1 MSGPRWRRGR
11 LLVAAPHL
19 DDDPNFRRAVVLVL
33 EHADEGALGIVLND
47 PMEVAA
53 GEALPEPLAGVVP
66 EGDAVFRGG
75 PVQPGTVIV
84 LADFH
89 DPGTAGGIT
98 FGSVGI
104 LDPESVG
111 SGNRPEMRTAR
122 AFGGYS
128 GWGGGQLE
136 YEIRQDAWID
146 AEASAADVFTGNP
159 GALWRAVLERVGG
172 SYRLMATTPDDPLL
186 N

>member
-19 DDDPNFRRAVVLVL
+19 DDDPNFHRAVVLVL
-33 EHADEGALGIVLND
+33 EHADEGALGIVLNQ
-47 PMEVAA
+47 PMSVRAD
-53 GEALPEPLAGVVP
+53 EALPDPLAAVVTDGSP
-66 EGDAVFRGG
+66 VHRGG

-84 LADFH
+84 LADF
-89 DPGTAGGIT
+89 DDLAAAGGIT
-98 FGSVGI
+98 FDTVGI
-104 LDPESVG
+104 LDPDAVEEVG
-111 SGNRPEMRTAR
+111 LAGVRRAR

-136 YEIRQDAWID
+136 GEIESDAWID
-146 AEASAADVFTGNP
+146 VTPQVEDVFTEDPDG
-159 GALWRAVLERVGG
+159 LWRAVLERAGG
-172 SYRLMATTPDDPLL
+172 SYRLMASAPEDPLS

>member
-1 MSGPRWRRGR
+1 MSAPRWRRGR

-47 PMEVAA
+47 PMGVPAED
-53 GEALPEPLAGVVP
+53 ALPEGLAAVVSD
-66 EGDAVFRGG
+66 GSSVFRGG

-84 LADFH
+84 LADFE
-89 DPGTAGGIT
+89 DITQAGGIT
-98 FGSVGI
+98 FDSVGI
-104 LDPESVG
+104 LDPGVVEAGQPPALRRS
-111 SGNRPEMRTAR
+111 R
-122 AFGGYS
+122 AFAGYA

-136 YEIRQDAWID
+136 GEIRDDAWID
-146 AEASAADVFTGNP
+146 ATPVAEDIFAADP
-159 GALWRAVLERVGG
+159 SALWRTVLARTGG
-172 SYRLMATTPDDPLL
+172 SYRLMATAPDDPLL

>member
-1 MSGPRWRRGR
+1 MSEHRWRRGR

-53 GEALPEPLAGVVP
+53 ADALPEPLSTVVTD
-66 EGDAVFRGG
+66 GSRVYRGG

-84 LADFH
+84 LAEFD
-89 DPGTAGGIT
+89 DVSAAGGVT

-104 LDPESVG
+104 LDPASVEDG
-111 SGNRPEMRTAR
+111 HMPVLQRVR
-122 AFGGYS
+122 AFGGYA

-136 YEIRQDAWID
+136 SEIAQDAWID
-146 AEASAADVFTGNP
+146 AEPLAEDIFTP
-159 GALWRAVLERVGG
+159 DPSALWRTVLGRAGG
-172 SYRLMATTPDDPLL
+172 SYRLMATAPDDPLL

>member
-1 MSGPRWRRGR
+1 MSAPRFRRGR

-33 EHADEGALGIVLND
+33 EHADEGALGIVLNQ
-47 PMEVAA
+47 PMEVPAS
-53 GEALPEPLAGVVP
+53 EALPEPLASVVS
-66 EGDAVFRGG
+66 EGTPVFRGG

-84 LADFH
+84 LAEFA
-89 DPGTAGGIT
+89 DPSAAGGIM

-104 LDPESVG
+104 LDPDSVEEG
-111 SGNRPEMRTAR
+111 RAPDMARAR
-122 AFGGYS
+122 AFGGYA

-136 YEIRQDAWID
+136 SEIRQDAWID
-146 AEASAADVFTGNP
+146 AEPLPADVFTDDP
-159 GALWRAVLERVGG
+159 SALWSTVLGRVGG
-172 SYRLMATTPDDPLL
+172 SYRLMASAPDDPLL

>member
-1 MSGPRWRRGR
+1 MSPPRFRRGR

-33 EHADEGALGIVLND
+33 EHADEGALGIVLNQ

-53 GEALPEPLAGVVP
+53 AEALPEPLASVVT
-66 EGDAVFRGG
+66 EGTPVFRGG

-84 LADFH
+84 LAEFD
-89 DPGTAGGIT
+89 DPSAAGGIM
-98 FGSVGI
+98 FASVGI
-104 LDPESVG
+104 LDPDSVEEG
-111 SGNRPEMRTAR
+111 RAPAMARAR
-122 AFGGYS
+122 AFGGYA

-136 YEIRQDAWID
+136 SEIRQDAWID
-146 AEASAADVFTGNP
+146 AEPLPADVFTDDP
-159 GALWRAVLERVGG
+159 SALWSTVLGRVGG
-172 SYRLMATTPDDPLL
+172 SYRLMASAPDDPLL